1 MITFVK
7 GNIFESPAQ
16 CLVNPVNCEGVM
28 GKGLA
33 LQFKRRFPETFKSY
47 RAECSEFSLWIGK
60 LHVFDENGKT
70 IVNFP
75 TKDTWREA
83 SKIKYIR
90 RGLAALKEFLSSGYV
105 KSIAIPPLGCGLG
118 GLDWN
123 EVKPIICQYLG
134 SLDVCIYL
142 YEK

>member
-1 MITFVK
+1 MITFVR
-7 GNIFESPAQ
+7 GNIFESTAK

-33 LQFKRRFPETFKSY
+33 LQFKKRFPETFKSY
-47 RAECSEFSLWIGK
+47 RAECSEFNLRIGK
-60 LHVFDENGKT
+60 LHIFDENGKT
-70 IVNFP
+70 VVNFP
-75 TKDTWREA
+75 TKDTWRDN
-83 SKIKYIR
+83 SKIEYIQK
-90 RGLAALKEFLSSGYV
+90 GLAALKAFLNSGYV

-123 EVKPIICQYLG
+123 EVKPIICHYLDP
-134 SLDVCIYL
+134 LDVDIYI